1 MSSDR
6 IITRGTRLPG
16 RPAIRNPEETGN
28 RTISVGLKVL
38 QTVARMTSPPTVSE
52 VAAALDMPPPRA
64 SRYLSSLCQAEFL
77 RYDGRTGRF
86 GLGAALIELGMTAV
100 MRTDSVRLAV
110 DLMHPLTESTGLVSI
125 LYVWGSNGP
134 TAIKWEQGTQYVPIR
149 LREGLNVSVLATAVG
164 RVFLAYN
171 DQNAL
176 KPILQRDLKSWNAVA
191 QHDRRLTMKDV
202 TSIRSEVIERGLAQ
216 TVGFNN
222 PAIASLAAPIFGP
235 DRLEMALTIVGLIGS
250 FDASY
255 HGQTARA
262 LKATTNQLSSMLGG
276 SIRALAM
283 NRIAATDGKTT

>member
-1 MSSDR
+1 VRSPD
-6 IITRGTRLPG
+6 
-16 RPAIRNPEETGN
+16 ETGN
-28 RTISVGLKVL
+28 RTIGVGLKVL
-38 QTVARMTSPPTVSE
+38 QTVARMPSPPTVSE
-52 VAAALDMPPPRA
+52 VAEALDMPPPRA

-77 RYDGRTGRF
+77 RYDSRTGRF
-86 GLGAALIELGMTAV
+86 DLGAALIELGMTAV

-164 RVFLAYN
+164 RVFLAYH

-191 QHDRRLTMKDV
+191 QHDRRLTMKEV
-202 TSIRSEVIERGLAQ
+202 TAIRSEVIERGLAQ

-276 SIRALAM
+276 SSRALAM
-283 NRIAATDGKTT
+283 NRIAATDDKTA